1 MIDDIQLARDA
12 PLQGQLHDVL
22 VERILAGRYPPGQRL
37 PASRHMAR
45 VLGLSRNT
53 VNAVL
58 EQLRAEGFLH
68 SHRGAGWFV
77 NQALPPAGRFQ
88 DQPPRSRRE
97 RPPVR
102 LSPYG
107 RALMAGGPQ
116 RQEIDLPLTPGIPDL
131 GAFPLRAWNRILH
144 HHESRRGALGFDGF
158 QGLRY
163 LREILADYLRASRG
177 LSCRPEQ
184 IVITQ
189 GAQQAI
195 VLVAKVLLDAGD
207 PVLMENPGYGGAR
220 RAFASVNACIE
231 PVSVGPHGLAV
242 SQLPRNPRPRLL
254 YCTPTHQYPLG
265 GILPVAERLQ
275 LLDWASRH
283 RVWLLEDDYDSEF
296 HFYQKPIP
304 ALQGLVDQAPVIY
317 VGSFSKVI
325 FPALRLGYLV
335 APEPLVEVLVRA
347 KGYLGGES
355 PQLLQYV
362 TAEFIEQG
370 LFGRHLRRMRQLYQ
384 AKWEHCLAVWRKEL
398 AGRLEPVAES
408 AGMHLVFRGHC
419 EDVRIQARMRAA
431 GFGLTALSEYH
442 CAVPAARGFVVG
454 YANASPQQITEGLT
468 RLAEMVG

>member
-1 MIDDIQLARDA
+1 VIEDIRLDRDL
-12 PLQGQLHDVL
+12 PLQDQLHAVL
-22 VERILAGRYPPGQRL
+22 AERILAGRYPPGQRL
-37 PASRHMAR
+37 PASRRIAQT
-45 VLGLSRNT
+45 LGLSRNT

-68 SHRGAGWFV
+68 SRRGAGWFV
-77 NQALPPAGRFQ
+77 TRTLPPVGRFSGTPRRSGGALPA
-88 DQPPRSRRE
+88 
-97 RPPVR
+97 VR
-102 LSPYG
+102 LSSYG

-177 LSCRPEQ
+177 LICRPEQ
-184 IVITQ
+184 ILITQ

-195 VLVAKVLLDAGD
+195 SLVAKVLLDAGE
-207 PVLMENPGYGGAR
+207 PVMMENPGYGGAR

-231 PVSVGPHGLAV
+231 PVPVGPGGLAV
-242 SQLPRNPRPRLL
+242 GQLPRRPQACLL

-275 LLDWASRH
+275 LLDWARRH
-283 RVWLLEDDYDSEF
+283 QVWLLEDDYDSEF

-304 ALQGLVDQAPVIY
+304 ALQGLVDKAPVIY

-335 APEPLVEVLVRA
+335 APEPLMDVLIRA
-347 KGYLGGES
+347 KGYMSGES

-370 LFGRHLRRMRQLYQ
+370 LFARHLRRMRQLYQ
-384 AKWEHCLAVWRKEL
+384 QKWEYCLDCWRREL
-398 AGRLEPVAES
+398 SGRLEPVAES

-419 EDVRIQARMRAA
+419 EDRRIQSELRRAGYGA
-431 GFGLTALSEYH
+431 TALSDYFSTE
-442 CAVPAARGFVVG
+442 AADTGFVLG
-454 YANASPQQITEGLT
+454 YANAGEQQMAQGIAT
-468 RLAEMVG
+468 LAQLLD